1 MPTFTFEGVDG
12 QGREIKS
19 EVEAT
24 SEQEALT
31 RIRGMGVRPVRVSAK
46 SGREAALTGTPTAGK
61 KGGFLAGLSNMG
73 GVSGKTV
80 TQFTRQFATL
90 IDAGL
95 PIVRSLDIL
104 ANQQKPG
111 PFKGALEAISDDVKG
126 GSSLSESMAKHPKV
140 FDRLYVNM
148 VKAGE
153 AGGVL
158 DTILT
163 RLADFREK
171 VESLRRKVVGAMVY
185 PAAVLVIASLIL
197 GFIMVKVIP
206 SFRDMFK
213 EMGIGDLPPMTQV
226 LISISETL
234 STVYALVGIPVIIVL
249 LVVAFKLVAANP
261 QGRYVL
267 DTAKLNIPIFGQLV
281 RKSTVSRFCRTLG
294 TLLESGVTILDALN
308 ILRGA
313 IGNAVIANAVGE
325 VHASIR
331 EGETIAE
338 PLKRC
343 KAFDDIVVNM
353 IDVGEETG
361 ELPKMLAKIADN
373 YDSEVDATVAGLTA
387 LLEPM
392 MIVGMGLVVGF
403 IVISL
408 FLPMVDMMQ
417 KLSQEGRG

>member
-1 MPTFTFEGVDG
+1 MPTFTFEGIDA
-12 QGREIKS
+12 QGKEVRS
-19 EVEAT
+19 EVDAGN
-24 SEQEALT
+24 EQEALG
-31 RIRGMGVRPVRVSAK
+31 RIRGMGVRPVRVAPK
-46 SGREAALTGTPTAGK
+46 SGRAGAAATPVAGRK
-61 KGGFLAGLSNMG
+61 RSGFSLG
-73 GVSGKTV
+73 GVSAKDV

-104 ANQQKPG
+104 ANQQKAG
-111 PFKGALEAISDDVKG
+111 AFKYAIEGIGDDVKG
-126 GSSLSESMAKHPKV
+126 GSTLSESMAKHPKI
-140 FDRLYVNM
+140 FDKLYVNM

-163 RLADFREK
+163 RLAEFREK
-171 VESLRRKVVGAMVY
+171 SEALRRKVISSMIY
-185 PAAVLVIASLIL
+185 PAAVLTIAACIL
-197 GFIMVKVIP
+197 AFIMLFVIP
-206 SFRDMFK
+206 KFQVMFE
-213 EMGIGDLPPMTQV
+213 EMGLGSLPAMTEL
-226 LISISETL
+226 LISIS
-234 STVYALVGIPVIIVL
+234 STIVKFWYLLPAVPIAVI
-249 LVVAFKLVAANP
+249 VAYKLTAANP
-261 QGRYVL
+261 QGRYLL

-313 IGNAVIANAVGE
+313 VGNAVIANAVGE

-331 EGETIAE
+331 EGDNIAT

-387 LLEPM
+387 LLEPL
-392 MIVGMGLVVGF
+392 MIVGMGLIVGF
-403 IVISL
+403 IVVSL
-408 FLPMVDMMQ
+408 FLPLVDMMQ
-417 KLSQEGRG
+417 KLSQEGKAG

>member
-1 MPTFTFEGVDG
+1 MPTFTFEGIDA

-19 EVEAT
+19 EVDAGN
-24 SEQEALT
+24 EQEALG
-31 RIRGMGVRPVRVSAK
+31 RIRGMGVRPVKVAAK
-46 SGREAALTGTPTAGK
+46 SGRASAATPMAGRKSTGI
-61 KGGFLAGLSNMG
+61 LAGLGRVPSK
-73 GVSGKTV
+73 SV

-104 ANQQKPG
+104 SNQQKAG
-111 PFKGALEAISDDVKG
+111 PFRSCLLSISDDVKG
-126 GSSLSESMAKHPKV
+126 GSTLSESMAKHPKI
-140 FDRLYVNM
+140 FDKLYTSM

-171 VESLRRKVVGAMVY
+171 VEALRRKIVGAMVY
-185 PAAVLVIASLIL
+185 PAAVLTIAVIIL
-197 GFIMVKVIP
+197 AFIMLKIIP
-206 SFRDMFK
+206 KFK
-213 EMGIGDLPPMTQV
+213 EMFEGMNLGSLPPMTEL
-226 LISISETL
+226 LIAIADTCTTL
-234 STVYALVGIPVIIVL
+234 WFLLPGIPIVIFIAYK
-249 LVVAFKLVAANP
+249 VVASNP
-261 QGRYVL
+261 QGRFL
-267 DTAKLNIPIFGQLV
+267 IDTAKLNVPIFGQLI
-281 RKSTVSRFCRTLG
+281 RKSVISRFCRTLG

-313 IGNAVIANAVGE
+313 IGNVVISNAVGE

-331 EGETIAE
+331 EGDNIAT

-361 ELPKMLAKIADN
+361 ELPKMLSKISDN

-387 LLEPM
+387 LLEPI
-392 MIVGMGLVVGF
+392 MIIGLGGIVGF
-403 IVISL
+403 IVVSL
-408 FLPMVDMMQ
+408 FMPMIAMME
-417 KLSQEGRG
+417 KLGQEGGGDKGKE